1 MGASYEAPNLAAANR
16 EAVEAQAE
24 TYPKLRAW
32 DAAARLGKKVIYQDQ
47 EYDFTGIGD
56 VDTGDFSFVL
66 LFFGEPT
73 DPDFIQ
79 LDQDMNGFIDTAD
92 SSLVLLNYGTCP

>member
-1 MGASYEAPNLAAANR
+1 MWALFEDGGNTICDCFAD
-16 EAVEAQAE
+16 V
-24 TYPKLRAW
+24 
-32 DAAARLGKKVIYQDQ
+32 
-47 EYDFTGIGD
+47 TGDGD
-56 VDTGDFSFVL
+56 VDTSDFSFVL

-92 SSLVLLNYGTCP
+92 SSLLLLNYGACP